1 MLERNCLARSDIY
14 GHFDLFNIPSGA
26 NIPLVIRI
34 GKWQRVITLPPIVP
48 CTRTVL
54 PPEQTRL
61 PRNHLEGS
69 IPQIALSTGGED
81 ALECLL
87 RGPKLGLDDAEFTS
101 ATGTGRVHLYAG
113 ATGANNFTTALGGAS
128 FSAAQALP
136 AKSWYDDS
144 ANWNKY
150 DAVMLSCEGGQYMNY
165 KSA

>member
-1 MLERNCLARSDIY
+1 M
-14 GHFDLFNIPSGA
+14 
-26 NIPLVIRI
+26 
-34 GKWQRVITLPPIVP
+34 
-48 CTRTVL
+48 L